1 MNEGSMTVKPSSG
14 ARAFGYDLERLLRA
28 QVPLIH
34 INTYEESRA
43 FDLICRTA
51 ATLDRRVLA
60 WSTSRGVFNPQG
72 ETAGHGGTQPLAD
85 LLAALQTFDQ
95 AMANPRAAE
104 HGLVFVLFD
113 PYPYLADRNANPVYR
128 RKLRDLT
135 ADIRIMGRKANCI
148 ILSPTLDIP
157 PELEHDVTVVDL
169 PLPTRSEIRTYVRH
183 FIEEISQS
191 DKIHVAHDVEDLVDR
206 FAEAAIGL
214 TQREIENALSYAVVD
229 DLSFD
234 RRDIEQIFRQKRQT
248 VRKSGMLEFLDTDT
262 ISLDQLGG
270 LDRFKEWIERRHAT
284 LTQNGRDF
292 GLAVPK
298 GVLLTGVPGCGKS
311 WSAKCTA
318 ASWGLPLIRLDMGRV
333 YSSLVG
339 ASEEHMR
346 HAIQIAETVAPCV
359 LWIDEIEKGLTRP
372 GQHVGDSGVS
382 MRVLGTFLTWMQEKT
397 SPVFVFATANETR
410 QLPPELLRK
419 GRFDGVFFVDLPNRA
434 ERREIITI
442 HLTRV
447 NRMGDGLD
455 IGALVTLS
463 GDATATS
470 RDGMTGAEIA
480 AWVDDAMLLAYGRTM
495 TGGDLGLTLADFE
508 AALADTTLLAR
519 MRAEELVELRRWA
532 DSHARR
538 ASTVD

>member
-1 MNEGSMTVKPSSG
+1 MTQCGG
-14 ARAFGYDLERLLRA
+14 AHAFSYDLERLLRA

-34 INTYEESRA
+34 IDTYEESRA

-72 ETAGHGGTQPLAD
+72 ETPGHGGSQPLAD

-95 AMANPRAAE
+95 AMDNPKAAE

-113 PYPYLADRNANPVYR
+113 PYPYLSERGANPVYR
-128 RKLRDLT
+128 RKLRDLV
-135 ADIRIMGRKANCI
+135 ADIRVEGRKANCI

-169 PLPTRSEIRTYVRH
+169 PLPTRPEIRSYVRH
-183 FIEEISQS
+183 FIGEISRS
-191 DKIHVAHDVEDLVDR
+191 DKIEVASNVEDLVDS

-229 DLSFD
+229 DLRFD
-234 RRDIEQIFRQKRQT
+234 RHDIEQIFRQKRQT
-248 VRKSGMLEFLDTDT
+248 VRKSGMLEFIDTDT
-262 ISLDQLGG
+262 VSLAQLGG
-270 LDRFKEWIERRHAT
+270 LDRFKEWIARRHTA
-284 LTQNGRDF
+284 LSQDGLDF

-318 ASWGLPLIRLDMGRV
+318 ASWNLPLIRLDMGRV

-359 LWIDEIEKGLTRP
+359 LWIDEIEKGLMRP

-410 QLPPELLRK
+410 HLPPEILRK
-419 GRFDGVFFVDLPNRA
+419 GRFDGVFFVDLPNRS
-434 ERREIITI
+434 ERREIIAI
-442 HLTRV
+442 HLERV
-447 NRMGDGLD
+447 GRTDDGLD
-455 IGALVTLS
+455 MDALITLS
-463 GDATATS
+463 GDATTGS

-480 AWVDDAMLLAYGRTM
+480 AWIDDAMLLAYERASH
-495 TGGDLGLTLADFE
+495 GGDTRLSLKDFE
-508 AALADTTLLAR
+508 GALTDSTLLAR
-519 MRAEELVELRRWA
+519 MRAEELAALRRWA

-538 ASTVD
+538 ASTID